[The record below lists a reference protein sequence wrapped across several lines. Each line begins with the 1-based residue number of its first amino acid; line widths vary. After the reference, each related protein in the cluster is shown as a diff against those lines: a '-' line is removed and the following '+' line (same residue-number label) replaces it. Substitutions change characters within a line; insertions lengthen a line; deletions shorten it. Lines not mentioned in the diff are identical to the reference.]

1 MQTLLV
7 ALTELSTSAVI
18 FLYLPAVMSVDF
30 VLLNYSNEAINVI
43 ILIDALFIAI
53 PLIGAYQLSKRML
66 GCNSGYFSVDY
77 RINLSHKCHELSTLT
92 DMVRSRGRLVIVNM
106 VYVLVTT
113 TAMTITLYYIDMNP
127 LCVFP
132 NISLTCYGEGDD
144 FWYRLMFVS
153 LAWYTAGIISF
164 LQNTIELFFIFST
177 KKCFLNWAF
186 KEGLEARL
194 EEIETLARIK
204 EQERVDKLE
213 EYNLFQR
220 E

>member
-1 MQTLLV
+1 MQTLLF
-7 ALTELSTSAVI
+7 AFTELSTSAVL
-18 FLYLPAVMSVDF
+18 FLYVPAIWSAFYQIYQVT
-30 VLLNYSNEAINVI
+30 
-43 ILIDALFIAI
+43 ILIEVLFITI

-66 GCNSGYFSVDY
+66 GSNSGYFSIDY

-92 DMVRSRGRLVIVNM
+92 DMVRSRRRLVIVNII
-106 VYVLVTT
+106 YVLVTT
-113 TAMTITLYYIDMNP
+113 SAMTIILYCYDLNP
-127 LCVFP
+127 LCIIP
-132 NISLTCYGEGDD
+132 NISLTCYDD
-144 FWYRLMFVS
+144 LDDLYSHRIYRMMFVI
-153 LAWYTAGIISF
+153 LVWYTACIISL
-164 LQNTIELFFIFST
+164 LQNVLELFFIFTT

-186 KEGLEARL
+186 KEGL